1 MAIRLP
7 FRQPRTEPDDLAY
20 CREIFRSYS
29 RTYYLSAQLFPPDVR
44 RHVWALYA
52 FVRLPDEYV
61 DNPQGDPAA
70 DLAAF
75 RSRYEEAWRTGGS
88 ADRVLRAFTFTAS
101 RFGIEKAW
109 TDAFL
114 DAMQSD
120 LSVARYETFEDLR
133 RYVYGSAEV
142 VGLMM
147 ARVLGVPPEGLRAAR
162 ELGLAMQLTNFL
174 RDVGEDWEQRGR
186 IYVPTEDL
194 ERFGLREAD
203 WHAGV
208 DPERFAA
215 LMRFEADR
223 NRRLYAE
230 AHAGLRYIPRQSR
243 LAVAMASLGYQQTLQ
258 AITPDP
264 MVVWRRRLS
273 RRRVA
278 YLPILLRAW
287 NAAYIQ

>member
-1 MAIRLP
+1 M
-7 FRQPRTEPDDLAY
+7 
-20 CREIFRSYS
+20 
-29 RTYYLSAQLFPPDVR
+29 
-44 RHVWALYA
+44 
-52 FVRLPDEYV
+52 
-61 DNPQGDPAA
+61 
-70 DLAAF
+70 
-75 RSRYEEAWRTGGS
+75 
-88 ADRVLRAFTFTAS
+88 LRAFSSTAR

-114 DAMQSD
+114 DAMESD
-120 LSVARYETFEDLR
+120 LSTARYETFEDLR

-147 ARVLGVPPEGLRAAR
+147 ARGLGVPPEGLGAAR
-162 ELGLAMQLTNFL
+162 ALGLAMQLTNFL

-186 IYVPTEDL
+186 IYVPAEDL

-203 WHAGV
+203 WHAGI
-208 DPERFAA
+208 DPARFAA

-230 AHAGLRYIPRQSR
+230 AHEGLRYIPRQSR